1 MGEMNSWQYEKISK
15 KSLATLD
22 KKVNITKR
30 FQDARAWSKGDAKK
44 YHKNSTIVLRR
55 LCD

>member
-30 FQDARAWSKGDAKK
+30 FQDARAWSKGDAK
-44 YHKNSTIVLRR
+44 NTIRIVP
-55 LCD
+55 

>member
-1 MGEMNSWQYEKISK
+1 MCHTMGEMNSWQYEKISK

-30 FQDARAWSKGDAKK
+30 FQDARAWSKGDAK
-44 YHKNSTIVLRR
+44 NTIRIVP
-55 LCD
+55 